1 MAGEGMSPER
11 LQYLYRLRD
20 ERNRAYGD
28 RWGVTG
34 QGEWCIVIRRHP
46 DTGER
51 WADLLQWGF
60 VPRWAPDRANPHMH
74 ARSETVHE
82 LPTFRDAFKTRRCLI
97 VCDSF
102 VEFRTIGKPRGQGV
116 VFGLATGRGFAVA
129 GIWEA
134 WRDAQTDEWL
144 RTYADLTVDANDVVG
159 EMHDRMP
166 AILPPEAFPAWLGE
180 VPATEL
186 ELRAL
191 LRPYP
196 AELLTC
202 WSAKQKRPPP
212 GTQRRPNETRKP
224 LGLAPEPPRQGSLL

>member
-20 ERNRAYGD
+20 ERNRAHGD
-28 RWGVTG
+28 RRGVTG

-60 VPRWAPDRANPHMH
+60 VPRWAPDRASPHMH

-82 LPTFRDAFKTRRCLI
+82 LPSFRDAFKSRRCLI
-97 VCDSF
+97 VGDSF
-102 VEFRTIGKPRGQGV
+102 VEFRTIGKPRGQEV
-116 VFGLATGRGFAVA
+116 SFGMATGGGFAVA

-144 RTYADLTVDANDVVG
+144 RTFADLTVDANDLVG

-166 AILPPEAFPAWLGE
+166 VILPPVAYPAWLGE
-180 VPATEL
+180 EPATEL
-186 ELRAL
+186 ELRSL
-191 LRPYP
+191 LRPFP

-202 WSAKQKRPPP
+202 WPAKGKRPPP
-212 GTQRRPNETRKP
+212 GQLLTPNNTQQQRHTE
-224 LGLAPEPPRQGSLL
+224 PEPPRQGSLL